1 MKINLHNLRNGLQ
14 WAIIVIGIKMTLIIG
29 NRLVSKSLL
38 IGLILGGILIFV
50 AAGCSQRPGNA
61 AGIEPQAIFTHT
73 IAPVASSTPSPTPTQ
88 SSSSTP
94 SPTVTATVT
103 PTRTPTPHPMNIL
116 AARQTTY
123 PGSAITIEETL
134 EPGANYS
141 RYIAW
146 YESEGLK
153 IYGLLT
159 VPDGEVPAT
168 GWPAIVF
175 NHGYIPPRE
184 YRTTE
189 RYIAYVDSLA
199 RHGYIVY
206 RIDYRGHDRSEGGAS
221 GTYGNPGYTVDV
233 LNAVSSLQAFPLA
246 DPQRIGMWGHSMGGF
261 LTLRAMV
268 ISPVIR
274 AGVIWSGVVGSY
286 PDMICCWRRPTPGV
300 PTSTPNPNFRSGWRT
315 QWQNLYGSPEE
326 NPTFWMGVSANSFLS
341 DLSGPIQLH
350 HGTGDTE
357 VPLKFSQDLYQE
369 IQQAGKLGE
378 YYEYPGD
385 NHNLSNY
392 FSLAMSRTIQF
403 FDQYLKGN

>member
-1 MKINLHNLRNGLQ
+1 
-14 WAIIVIGIKMTLIIG
+14 MTLIIG
-29 NRLVSKSLL
+29 NRPISKSML
-38 IGLILGGILIFV
+38 IGLILGGILIFGT
-50 AAGCSQRPGNA
+50 AGCSQRSGNA

-73 IAPVASSTPSPTPTQ
+73 LTPAPSSTSSPAPTLSPSSTPSPTI
-88 SSSSTP
+88 
-94 SPTVTATVT
+94 TATVT
-103 PTRTPTPHPMNIL
+103 PTRTPTLHPMNIL
-116 AARQTTY
+116 AARQATY
-123 PGSAITIEETL
+123 PGSSITIEETL

-159 VPDGEVPAT
+159 VPDGEAPAT

-175 NHGYIPPRE
+175 NHGYIPPGE

-189 RYIAYVDSLA
+189 RYIAYVDNLA

-206 RIDYRGHDRSEGGAS
+206 RIDFRGHDRSEGEATGA
-221 GTYGNPGYTVDV
+221 YGNPGYTVDV

-326 NPTFWMGVSANSFLS
+326 NPAFWMWVSANSYLS
-341 DLSGPIQLH
+341 DLSGLIQLH

-369 IQQAGKLGE
+369 IQQAGKPGE

-385 NHNLSNY
+385 NHNLSNHL
-392 FSLAMSRTIQF
+392 SEAMFMRRRLMHWTSTARVC
-403 FDQYLKGN
+403 Y